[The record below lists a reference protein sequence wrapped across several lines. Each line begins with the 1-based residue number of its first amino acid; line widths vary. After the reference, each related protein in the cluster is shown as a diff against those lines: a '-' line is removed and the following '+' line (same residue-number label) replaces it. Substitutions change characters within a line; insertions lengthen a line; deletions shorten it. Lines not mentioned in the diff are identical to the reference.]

1 MIAKPPTRE
10 MSALRDL
17 IEHDKRA
24 ALATFDAESFA
35 IRVRQQIARGDRS
48 LSGRPSVHSGRV
60 LLGRMAVL
68 SATAA
73 LVLATVMTRSAKTD
87 PQVFA
92 SVLRTSTFYTAPHL
106 DAPTAVVARQV
117 DPTPEQAFA
126 WSIQA
131 VMLRAQRSTNP
142 HATGMLEQTIATAL
156 AGPAPESPVVWPDVD
171 GPELARRIKAME
183 RNHVLTRALSLGR

>member
-1 MIAKPPTRE
+1 MIAKPPTGE
-10 MSALRDL
+10 MSALQDL

-35 IRVRQQIARGDRS
+35 MRVRQQMARGDRS
-48 LSGRPSVHSGRV
+48 LSGRPSVHSR
-60 LLGRMAVL
+60 RYY
-68 SATAA
+68 SAEWQCCRRQRRWY
-73 LVLATVMTRSAKTD
+73 ATVMTRSARTD

-92 SVLRTSTFYTAPHL
+92 SVLRTSTFYTVPHL

-126 WSIQA
+126 WSMQA

-142 HATGMLEQTIATAL
+142 YATGMLEQTIATAL